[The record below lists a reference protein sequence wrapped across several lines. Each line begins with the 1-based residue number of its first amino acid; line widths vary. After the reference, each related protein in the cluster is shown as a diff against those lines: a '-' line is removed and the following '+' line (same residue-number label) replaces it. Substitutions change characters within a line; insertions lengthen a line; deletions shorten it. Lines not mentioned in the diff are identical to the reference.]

1 MDIARAREIVEE
13 NLGLMKRK
21 NKDYSGGKMKF
32 KNNRGKETAKAEVR
46 EWEGKFS
53 KEELIAITLEIVD
66 IVIWNEDGGTSD
78 ETYLKYKDEI
88 LELIKES

>member
-1 MDIARAREIVEE
+1 
-13 NLGLMKRK
+13 
-21 NKDYSGGKMKF
+21 MKF

-66 IVIWNEDGGTSD
+66 IVIWNEDVGTSD